1 MNCLDIDKLDEYE
14 IIAEIGRGGMGTV
27 YQAIS
32 GNDVVAIKICNSN
45 DQDLIRRFKRE
56 VRAVQKIQHNNV
68 MPIITENLENDPP
81 YYIMPLADMSV
92 YDMLDELSC
101 DHNKAIDIFLQIC
114 YGIQAAHLAGECHR
128 DIKPQNALLLPDGRI
143 VVSDFGLVKFMD
155 RDSTMLT
162 KTGMWVGTEMY
173 MAPEQF
179 LPGGSRDSNYLTDIY
194 QLGKTLYQIYTGKY
208 PAVMS
213 EDGIPANLWY
223 IIQKATKQNPKERFS
238 DVSELIDALNE
249 YIASLDPSSNPQE
262 SFLIELRS
270 INDQLSV
277 GLYHK
282 ASVDRLINILMLESQ
297 VDDIFLN
304 MFDRVPEKILSIYAK
319 DYPDKLLP
327 LIEKHAQ
334 IISKCVIGR
343 SFDYAETVAQK
354 MNLVYQSTTNN
365 NLKACAIKSV
375 LIAAVDLNRFRAMNV
390 FNKLLI
396 SIQDNDEA
404 FIIADMLKH
413 NINRYKR
420 IYTQI
425 SKDQLHYHIQQ
436 QWDKASM

>member
-1 MNCLDIDKLDEYE
+1 MNCLDIDKLDDYE

-101 DHNKAIDIFLQIC
+101 DHNKAINIFLQIC

-375 LIAAVDLNRFRAMNV
+375 LYCSCRSESLQGNEC
-390 FNKLLI
+390 
-396 SIQDNDEA
+396 IQ
-404 FIIADMLKH
+404 
-413 NINRYKR
+413 
-420 IYTQI
+420 
-425 SKDQLHYHIQQ
+425 
-436 QWDKASM
+436 